1 MSFILNGINFSC
13 ESEIVGSKLLDGYV
27 ISGIVQ
33 SSLYGELGFE
43 SPTPFNSI

>member
-1 MSFILNGINFSC
+1 MSFILNGIYSPC
-13 ESEIVGSKLLDGYV
+13 ESEIVGSKLVDGYV
-27 ISGIVQ
+27 ISGVVR